1 MSHGKYNLPVI
12 KSLLLHHSKVSL
24 PPLPLTAIVVPETYL
39 YKKKPFFFIQ
49 IRNII
54 VKCSLPPYPY

>member
-24 PPLPLTAIVVPETYL
+24 PPLSLTAIVVPETYL
-39 YKKKPFFFIQ
+39 YKNLIFFI
-49 IRNII
+49 
-54 VKCSLPPYPY
+54 